1 MSTPACRQVTWM
13 HYSRYTRGKRAGPS
27 ASPISR
33 DPHLFD
39 SGELDHMHDHSG
51 LGE

>member
-1 MSTPACRQVTWM
+1 MSTPASRQVTWM
-13 HYSRYTRGKRAGPS
+13 HYSRHPRGKPAGPS

-39 SGELDHMHDHSG
+39 LNELDHDA
-51 LGE
+51 